1 MRITTGTKAAVILFI
16 ACSLAAQLSA
26 ADKPLKV
33 LISVDMEG
41 ITGVVNS
48 DHVSASGKDY
58 NRARLWMT
66 QDTNA
71 AVEGA
76 VQAGATEIIVNDSHG
91 GMRKL
96 LLEKLHPEA
105 ELISGSPK
113 PFGMMQGIDDSVDA
127 VIFIGY
133 HAKIGTKHA
142 VLAHTMSS
150 SRVFDIRINGE
161 SMNEGS
167 LNAYLAGY
175 YDVPVVFVSG
185 DKAAVDQMR
194 EIVDSNMPGVAV
206 KEAYG
211 RQVARNLPLSKAY
224 DLIRDGVREALARR
238 ESIKPYKVSG
248 DVTIEMEF
256 YRADYADQLD
266 LIPGVKRLDGRTVA
280 YTGGDFAVVY
290 MLMRA
295 LLSLSGT

>member
-1 MRITTGTKAAVILFI
+1 MKLRSQIVGVLGIVLLTLP
-16 ACSLAAQLSA
+16 SAAQE
-26 ADKPLKV
+26 KLKV
-33 LISVDMEG
+33 LISADMEG

-48 DHVSASGKDY
+48 DHVSPSGKDY
-58 NRARLWMT
+58 NRARTWMT
-66 QDTNA
+66 QDVNA

-76 VQAGATEIIVNDSHG
+76 LQAGATEIIVNDSHG
-91 GMRKL
+91 GMRNI

-113 PFGMMQGIDDSVDA
+113 PFGMMQGLDETVDA

-133 HAKIGTKHA
+133 HAKIGTEHA
-142 VLAHTMSS
+142 ILSHTMSS
-150 SRVFDIRINGE
+150 GRIFDIRINGE

-175 YDVPVVFVSG
+175 FDVPVVFVAG

-194 EIVDSNMPGVAV
+194 EIVNPDMPGVAV

-211 RQVARNLPLSKAY
+211 RQAARNLSLDKAH
-224 DLIRDGVREALARR
+224 DLIRSGVAEALSQR
-238 ESIKPYKVSG
+238 SQIKAYKTQG
-248 DVTIEMEF
+248 RIKLEMEF
-256 YRADYADQLD
+256 YRADYTDQLD
-266 LIPGVKRLDGRTVA
+266 LIPGVLRTDGRTVE
-280 YTGGDFAVVY
+280 YTGDDYAVIY
-290 MLMRA
+290 KLMRA

>member
-1 MRITTGTKAAVILFI
+1 MKSKYFAVFAVTLL
-16 ACSLAAQLSA
+16 LAALPSTA
-26 ADKPLKV
+26 EEPLKV

-48 DHVSASGKDY
+48 DHVSPSGKDY
-58 NRARLWMT
+58 NRARMWMT

-76 VQAGATEIIVNDSHG
+76 LLAGATEIIVNDSHG
-91 GMRKL
+91 TMRNI

-105 ELISGSPK
+105 RLISGRPK
-113 PFGMMQGIDDSVDA
+113 PYGMMQGLDKNVDA

-133 HAKIGTKHA
+133 HAKIGTKNA

-175 YDVPVVFVSG
+175 YGVPVVFVSG
-185 DKAAVDQMR
+185 DKATLKQMR
-194 EIVDSNMPGVAV
+194 EIVNPGMAGVAV
-206 KEAYG
+206 KEAFG
-211 RQVARNLPLSKAY
+211 RQVADNLPLPKAFEK
-224 DLIRDGVREALARR
+224 IRDGVKEALMMRT
-238 ESIKPYKVSG
+238 SFKPYVAS
-248 DVTIEMEF
+248 TPITLEMEF
-256 YRADYADQLD
+256 YRADYTDQLD
-266 LIPGVKRLDGRTVA
+266 LIPGVTRLDGRTVR
-280 YTGGDFAVVY
+280 YTGEDFAEIY
-290 MLMRA
+290 KLMRA
-295 LLSLSGT
+295 LLALSGS

>member
-1 MRITTGTKAAVILFI
+1 M
-16 ACSLAAQLSA
+16 Q
-26 ADKPLKV
+26 V

-41 ITGVVNS
+41 ISGVVLR
-48 DHVSASGKDY
+48 DHILRENQDY
-58 NRARLWMT
+58 QRFRALMT
-66 QDTNA
+66 AEANA

-76 VQAGATEIIVNDSHG
+76 LAGGAETVVVTDSHG
-91 GMRKL
+91 RKANI
-96 LLEKLHPEA
+96 LLEHLNPQA
-105 ELISGSPK
+105 ELISGSPR

-175 YDVPVVFVSG
+175 FDVPVVFFFG
-185 DKAAVDQMR
+185 DKAAVGQMR

-256 YRADYADQLD
+256 YRADYVDQLD

-280 YTGGDFAVVY
+280 YTGDDFAVVY